1 MTNIIQVNT
10 PTGRLYETPV
20 GLLPSVTTILHA
32 TMPQAEQQRLLK
44 WRQQLT
50 TEQEET
56 TNILNKAA
64 SRGTKIHELIAAQLS
79 GQPQDCPEEL
89 LEFWNPVRKIVAA
102 LTNPVAIECA
112 VYHPTLR
119 YAGTLDLIANW
130 QDRLTIFDWKTSYRV
145 KRLEWMSDAALQVAA
160 YKAAF
165 EQLFEIEVEQA
176 AVVVISPNRVQLF
189 EIDIAQYWD
198 TWLQRLEAYYSH
210 QQVEVSNA

>member
-20 GLLPSVTTILHA
+20 GLLPSVTTILKA
-32 TMPQAEQQRLLK
+32 TMPVQQQKRLQKSSLSG
-44 WRQQLT
+44 
-50 TEQEET
+50 
-56 TNILNKAA
+56 AA

-130 QDRLTIFDWKTSYRV
+130 QDRLTIFDWKTSYRA
-145 KRLEWMSDAALQVAA
+145 KRLESMGSAAIQVAA

-176 AVVVISPNRVQLF
+176 AIVVISPNRVQLF
-189 EIDIAQYWD
+189 EIDIAQSWD
-198 TWLQRLEAYYSH
+198 AWLQRLEAYYTSP
-210 QQVEVSNA
+210 